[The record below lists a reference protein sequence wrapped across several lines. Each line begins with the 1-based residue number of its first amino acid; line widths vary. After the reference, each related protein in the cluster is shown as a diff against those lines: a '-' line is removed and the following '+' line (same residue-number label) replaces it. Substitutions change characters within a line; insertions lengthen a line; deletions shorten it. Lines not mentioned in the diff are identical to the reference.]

1 MYEGLISEIILIV
14 IAAFIGGFVA
24 RTIKLPPVVGYV
36 VSGIIFGVV
45 GRNFLTSF
53 DSIFALSEIGVSLLL
68 FTLGFEVSLET
79 IKRINKKILLAGI
92 FQVCF
97 TALALFP
104 ALLLFQ
110 FPIPVAILF
119 SLIFSFSSTAVV
131 VKILE
136 EKGMLSNFPG
146 NGVFVFLLIQDLFI
160 VPVIFLMPLLF
171 NSQFVFP
178 DTLLQLGITLIK
190 PIGIFVLIYV
200 FGRYFLSRLLHIL
213 FRYPS
218 QELTILATIFIAT
231 LSIGL
236 LTSVGIPGSIA
247 AFLAGMLVS
256 EEGKNLAPMASI
268 RPFRDILL
276 VTFFVMMGMIV
287 DINFLIQNLPLIL
300 LLTFVVLC
308 IKFAVMFL
316 ILRNFKFLP
325 SANIFITSHMNN
337 VGELAAVIG
346 QVAFVEKY
354 INEATY
360 ENLLAVFILSLIAI
374 PFWIKGTKHIYSR
387 YKSNPYVKKLMGESH
402 YFKNSTFE
410 EIKDHVVICG
420 HGRVGKEVRSLLEMG
435 EVPYVVLDFDKSVVD
450 DLVASSKNALYGD
463 PTDNDILRAAGI
475 ERAKILVVAVPDS
488 FSQKILIKTA
498 LKINP
503 KLVILC
509 RSHVDADK
517 YELVNLGVNTIV
529 LPEFEAGLRIG
540 RKVLEL
546 LGFEQKDTNSML
558 ARLRKFHLVQ

>member
-1 MYEGLISEIILIV
+1 MHEAFINEIILIV

-24 RTIKLPPVVGYV
+24 RTIKLPPVVGYL

-45 GRNFLTSF
+45 GKNFITSF
-53 DSIFALSEIGVSLLL
+53 DSIFALSQIGVSLLL
-68 FTLGFEVSLET
+68 FTLGFEMSLESLR
-79 IKRINKKILLAGI
+79 KINKKVLLAGVL
-92 FQVCF
+92 QVCF
-97 TALALFP
+97 TALVLFP
-104 ALLLFQ
+104 ALLLFK
-110 FPIPVAILF
+110 FSVPVAILF

-136 EKGMLSNFPG
+136 EKGMLANFPG
-146 NGVFVFLLIQDLFI
+146 NSVFIFLLIQDLFI

-171 NSQFVFP
+171 ESTFIFP
-178 DTLLQLGITLIK
+178 ETLIQLAITLVK
-190 PIGIFVLIYV
+190 PLVIFILIYL
-200 FGRYFLSRLLHIL
+200 FGRIFLSRLLHLL

-218 QELTILATIFIAT
+218 HEFTILATIFTAV

-236 LTSVGIPGSIA
+236 LTSVGIPESIA
-247 AFLAGMLVS
+247 AFLAGVLVS
-256 EEGKNLAPMASI
+256 EEGKNLAPMSSI

-276 VTFFVMMGMIV
+276 VTFFVMMGMLV
-287 DINFLIQNLPLIL
+287 DINFLVQNLPFIIL
-300 LLTFVVLC
+300 LTLIVLI
-308 IKFAVMFL
+308 IKFSVIFL

-325 SANIFITSHMNN
+325 SANIFISSHLNN

-346 QVAFVEKY
+346 QVAFMEKY
-354 INEATY
+354 INEKTY

-374 PFWIKGTKHIYSR
+374 PFWLKATKLIYSR
-387 YKSNPYVKKLMGESH
+387 YKTNPYVKKMMGESH
-402 YFKNSTFE
+402 YFKNSSYE
-410 EIKDHVVICG
+410 EIENHVVICG

-450 DLVASSKNALYGD
+450 ELVSNSKNALYGD
-463 PTDNDILRAAGI
+463 PTDTDILRAAGI
-475 ERAKILVVAVPDS
+475 EKAKILVVAVPDS
-488 FSQKILIKTA
+488 FSQRILIKTA

-509 RSHVDADK
+509 RSHVDEDK

-540 RKVLEL
+540 KKVLEL